1 MAKRTTTMTAARR
14 TTARRMR
21 RATDGPLLCSIAAQ
35 ARMRSAKGEADA
47 GAKLN
52 LRTHRVSVPRRTKKS
67 EIAMQRD
74 FAPKVDVTGIGWRGL
89 QAAASYAPQ

>member
-1 MAKRTTTMTAARR
+1 
-14 TTARRMR
+14 
-21 RATDGPLLCSIAAQ
+21 
-35 ARMRSAKGEADA
+35 MRSAKGEAGA
-47 GAKLN
+47 GSKSN
-52 LRTHRVSVPRRTKKS
+52 LREHRVSVPRRTKRS